1 VELPM
6 TWIEPVILEGR
17 WVRLEPLE
25 WRHEPALIALRPDE
39 EVYRYFSASLGTP
52 QAIHNWME
60 DALCVMALGTELPFA
75 IVESVAGAVI
85 GSTRCYDIR
94 PSDRAVEIGNTWLGR
109 PWWRTAINSECK
121 YLLLRHLFD
130 VVRCQRVA
138 LRTDSLNLRSQRA
151 IERLGA
157 VREGVLR
164 KHMIVHGGRA
174 RDTVYYSILDDD
186 WPFIRRRME
195 ARLYCSPVS
204 DETTPSQ

>member
-1 VELPM
+1 
-6 TWIEPVILEGR
+6 
-17 WVRLEPLE
+17 
-25 WRHEPALIALRPDE
+25 
-39 EVYRYFSASLGTP
+39 
-52 QAIHNWME
+52 ME
-60 DALCVMALGTELPFA
+60 DALCDMALGTELPFA
-75 IVESVAGAVI
+75 IVESVTGAAHRKHPLLRY
-85 GSTRCYDIR
+85 STVR
-94 PSDRAVEIGNTWLGR
+94 PRGRDRKHLVGR

-138 LRTDSLNLRSQRA
+138 LHADSLNLRSQRA

-164 KHMIVHGGRA
+164 KHMIVQGGRA

-186 WPFIRRRME
+186 GPSIRRRME